1 MKLADRI
8 AVVTGAAKGMGRD
21 ICLTLAREGANLAIA
36 AREPAPL
43 EALAREIT
51 ALGRRALVVPTDV
64 TDEPAVE
71 RLMARARETFG
82 RIDILINAA
91 GVTGPIETPVW
102 EIKADDFDQ
111 VIAVNLRGTFLPT
124 KHVLPGMIEQRYGKI
139 VNISGTSGLRGY
151 KYRAAYSSSKWALR
165 GFTRTVALE
174 AGPHN
179 INVNALHPGIVGGD
193 RMAKLCRE
201 KAKKRGWTPE
211 RVYQEYVDE
220 MALRRVT
227 VAQDIANAVLFL
239 VSDDSRQHDG
249 AIGHGRRRLG
259 RLTPPGGPMNTVESP
274 ARLVRVARR
283 RHPLARRLRPGP
295 AAAGRPLRRR
305 ARWIS
310 SRPRR
315 SSAPSVTRGRSP
327 RAARSAWG
335 PSSSRWIPRRSRR
348 CGSTP
353 PTRSSRSPRA

>member
-36 AREPAPL
+36 AREAAPL
-43 EALAREIT
+43 EALGREIM
-51 ALGRRALVVPTDV
+51 ALGRKVVVMPTDV
-64 TDEPAVE
+64 TDEAAVE
-71 RLMARARETFG
+71 RLVTSARETFG
-82 RIDILINAA
+82 RIDILVNAA

-124 KHVLPGMIEQRYGKI
+124 KHVLPTMIKQRYGKI

-174 AGPHN
+174 VGPHN
-179 INVNALHPGIVGGD
+179 VNVNALHPGIVAGD
-193 RMAKLCRE
+193 RMDKLCRE

-211 RVYQEYVDE
+211 QVYQEYVDE

-239 VSDDSRQHDG
+239 VSDDSSNMTGQ
-249 AIGHGRRRLG
+249 
-259 RLTPPGGPMNTVESP
+259 
-274 ARLVRVARR
+274 
-283 RHPLARRLRPGP
+283 
-295 AAAGRPLRRR
+295 
-305 ARWIS
+305 
-310 SRPRR
+310 
-315 SSAPSVTRGRSP
+315 SVTVDGG
-327 RAARSAWG
+327 WDV
-335 PSSSRWIPRRSRR
+335 
-348 CGSTP
+348 
-353 PTRSSRSPRA
+353 

>member
-1 MKLADRI
+1 MKLADRH

-36 AREPAPL
+36 ARDTAPL
-43 EALAREIT
+43 EALGREIE
-51 ALGRRALVVPTDV
+51 ALGRKVLVVPTDV
-64 TDEPAVE
+64 TDEAAVE
-71 RLMARARETFG
+71 RLTASAREAFG
-82 RIDILINAA
+82 RIDILVNAA

-124 KHVLPGMIEQRYGKI
+124 KHVLPAMIKQRYGKI

-174 AGPHN
+174 AGPYN

-193 RMAKLCRE
+193 RMDKLCRE

-211 RVYQEYVDE
+211 QVYQEYVDE

-227 VAQDIANAVLFL
+227 IAQDIANAVLFL
-239 VSDDSRQHDG
+239 VSDDSSNMTGQ
-249 AIGHGRRRLG
+249 
-259 RLTPPGGPMNTVESP
+259 
-274 ARLVRVARR
+274 
-283 RHPLARRLRPGP
+283 
-295 AAAGRPLRRR
+295 
-305 ARWIS
+305 
-310 SRPRR
+310 
-315 SSAPSVTRGRSP
+315 SVTVDGG
-327 RAARSAWG
+327 WDV
-335 PSSSRWIPRRSRR
+335 
-348 CGSTP
+348 
-353 PTRSSRSPRA
+353 